1 MKMRASHRWNV
12 PAASRAGRA
21 LPARVCLALWL
32 ALMLGGCT
40 SHAKKKTSGH
50 NCYDC
55 VICPTGVCGGYYP
68 TCWRMW
74 PAECPQCPV
83 LPSSVMPT
91 IVPTPAPPP
100 TEIDGELIVPPV
112 EAKARRPAQTSSR
125 NRRFASHRRQQ
136 VVTSTLQRG
145 ASETS
150 RRSAPPGIPD
160 SATSHRGL
168 EIPGESRATN
178 GDGNRVM
185 VLPATAPAQNGPGAE
200 EPPPGLSK
208 LSLRQHAEPAA
219 APEHPAVAW
228 VFSSL
233 GEPTAAQVPPPAT
246 RPDKL
251 NDPTRGSSQN
261 LSDLPRR

>member
-32 ALMLGGCT
+32 ALVLGGCT

-50 NCYDC
+50 DCYDC
-55 VICPTGVCGGYYP
+55 VVCPAGVCGGYYP

-83 LPSSVMPT
+83 LPGSVMPT

-100 TEIDGELIVPPV
+100 MEIDGELIVPPV
-112 EAKARRPAQTSSR
+112 EANAGRPAQTSSR

-145 ASETS
+145 ASEATPHND
-150 RRSAPPGIPD
+150 PPSVLDID
-160 SATSHRGL
+160 TSHRGPEL
-168 EIPGESRATN
+168 PDESRATN
-178 GDGNRVM
+178 GGGNRVM
-185 VLPATAPAQNGPGAE
+185 VLPATPPAQNSPGAE
-200 EPPPGLSK
+200 EPSSGLSK
-208 LSLRQHAEPAA
+208 LSLRQLAEPAA

-233 GEPTAAQVPPPAT
+233 GEPTAAQGPPPAT
-246 RPDKL
+246 RPDAL
-251 NDPTRGSSQN
+251 NDPASGRSPNMSA
-261 LSDLPRR
+261 LPRP